1 MTHARQADLGS
12 HQLPLHGAAYHTGV
26 FAVNRRPK
34 TEAIMYRMMLA
45 AAAIACYATTA
56 LAVHDAFRENESRW
70 YVQVSFNDSK
80 GSHGMHYIGGTWGS
94 KELCEEALKTQ
105 KAFLTD
111 LASSAMQQRGEVTDV
126 KYFCG
131 IGSWQDRPGE

>member
-1 MTHARQADLGS
+1 
-12 HQLPLHGAAYHTGV
+12 
-26 FAVNRRPK
+26 
-34 TEAIMYRMMLA
+34 MYRMMLV
-45 AAAIACYATTA
+45 AAAIACYATSA

>member
-1 MTHARQADLGS
+1 
-12 HQLPLHGAAYHTGV
+12 
-26 FAVNRRPK
+26 
-34 TEAIMYRMMLA
+34 MYRMMLA

-56 LAVHDAFRENESRW
+56 SAVHDAFRENESRW

-105 KAFLTD
+105 NAFLTD